1 MSLTHNII
9 AGVLRVDRKD
19 GGAMIMKITMNS
31 SVNLTMVVVV
41 LKEGALPCPPLAWTT
56 VVIPFSTSF
65 CRAKGTAR
73 WRYYEEARIF

>member
-41 LKEGALPCPPLAWTT
+41 LKEGALPCPICNESPAARMDHGRYPL
-56 VVIPFSTSF
+56 
-65 CRAKGTAR
+65 
-73 WRYYEEARIF
+73 

>member
-19 GGAMIMKITMNS
+19 GGATIMKIRMNS

-41 LKEGALPCPPLAWTT
+41 LKEGALPCPICNESPAARMDHGRYPL
-56 VVIPFSTSF
+56 
-65 CRAKGTAR
+65 
-73 WRYYEEARIF
+73 